1 MSYTVER
8 KACNF
13 IKGIRWYHI
22 DKQFA
27 LEQQEGTNLL
37 RGDVGLLTD
46 CGYREQG
53 LLHNILV
60 KMKAFGYTEFHI
72 YYSKENVAKTGGWHT
87 DNHNVLIVP
96 SLGNIKYLID
106 DDGKVDEVILQ
117 PGDALYI
124 DIGTPHCAVH
134 LEPRITCSFCE

>member
-96 SLGNIKYLID
+96 SLG
-106 DDGKVDEVILQ
+106 
-117 PGDALYI
+117 
-124 DIGTPHCAVH
+124 T
-134 LEPRITCSFCE
+134 